1 MFHIRKK
8 LAFIFIKLIF
18 MINLSLKSI
27 RKKYNYLCIN
37 LMLHLN
43 KGIFN
48 IDAINTKKIKIR
60 IFLSEIS

>member
-1 MFHIRKK
+1 
-8 LAFIFIKLIF
+8 

-27 RKKYNYLCIN
+27 RKKYNYICIN

-48 IDAINTKKIKIR
+48 IDAMNTKKIKIR